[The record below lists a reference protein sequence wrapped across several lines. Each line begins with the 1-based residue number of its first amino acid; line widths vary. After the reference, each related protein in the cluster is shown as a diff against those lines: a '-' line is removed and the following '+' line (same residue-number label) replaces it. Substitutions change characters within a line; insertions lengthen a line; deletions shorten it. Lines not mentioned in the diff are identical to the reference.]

1 MAIKV
6 EMHSTYMW
14 QEMKRYP
21 HYRIQTNDPR
31 VAKKLMRRKS
41 CTLALHGI
49 NAKLWVFRTKY
60 SSPNKALFGLNNIT
74 HADVEETAEKGVFVS
89 YTQPVLHPETEEEVE
104 DGE

>member
-1 MAIKV
+1 
-6 EMHSTYMW
+6 
-14 QEMKRYP
+14 
-21 HYRIQTNDPR
+21 
-31 VAKKLMRRKS
+31 MRRKS